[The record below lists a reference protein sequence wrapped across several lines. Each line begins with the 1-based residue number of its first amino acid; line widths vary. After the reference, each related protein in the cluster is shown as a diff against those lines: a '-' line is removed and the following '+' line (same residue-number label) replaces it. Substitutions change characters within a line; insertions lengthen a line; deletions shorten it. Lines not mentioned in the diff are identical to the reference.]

1 MCPVQIPRPSPQ
13 PLKWLCLQR
22 PSKHRPALWWLCEA
36 TTALAKSAPSWHLP
50 VAVASSVIAVKAVA
64 MDVLRTGV
72 TAVPVRMTVLAIAS
86 VTVPSVRTAAPV
98 WATRLSVPNA
108 MRSSTPK

>member
-1 MCPVQIPRPSPQ
+1 MPSPQ

-22 PSKHRPALWWLCEA
+22 PSKHRPALWWPCA
-36 TTALAKSAPSWHLP
+36 VTTALAKSAPSWHLP

-72 TAVPVRMTVLAIAS
+72 TAAVDPMTVSVIA
-86 VTVPSVRTAAPV
+86 PSVRTAAPV

>member
-1 MCPVQIPRPSPQ
+1 
-13 PLKWLCLQR
+13 LCLQR
-22 PSKHRPALWWLCEA
+22 PSKHRPALWWLCAA

-50 VAVASSVIAVKAVA
+50 VAVASSVIAVKAVG

-72 TAVPVRMTVLAIAS
+72 TAVPVRMTVLVIAL
-86 VTVPSVRTAAPV
+86 SVRTAAPV
-98 WATRLSVPNA
+98 WATRLSAPNA

>member
-1 MCPVQIPRPSPQ
+1 MPSLQ
-13 PLKWLCLQR
+13 PLKWPHLRR
-22 PSKHRPALWWLCEA
+22 PSKPRPALWWLCAA

-64 MDVLRTGV
+64 MDGLQTEEI
-72 TAVPVRMTVLAIAS
+72 AAAVRMTVLAIAS
-86 VTVPSVRTAAPV
+86 VTVPSARTVARV
-98 WATRLSVPNA
+98 WATRLSVPSA